1 MRHVRPKSN
10 QIYSRYKFL
19 SRVQKDTDTFEEYLT
34 DLKILVKVCGYAT
47 PDEMVR
53 DAIVFGTKDHTV
65 REKCINEGS
74 DLTLEKAVNFGR
86 TLELSKAQLKSMAG
100 EDKSVNIVSKSKQ
113 GPSPR
118 FNTGRYHNKPESKT
132 KSPWQNQK
140 GQPKKQCRNCGNKH
154 EPHKCPAFGKQ
165 CSKCHKYNHYASVCL
180 STQKTPKKLNVLDI
194 SDTESE
200 ELFVAMIEKSVN
212 TIQTDEWVETMIINN
227 VPIKFQLDTGAKYN
241 VLSKTTLNTLSIQ
254 TTILKPDAP
263 LRSYSGHLIEP
274 VGVVHLT
281 CTRNNQIY
289 NVKFYIVDRDVQP
302 VIDAKTCQVMK
313 LVKHI
318 HAISPNENP
327 PNKTNTCLP
336 VDMEKEYP
344 DLFKGLGCLPGTHTI
359 RVDETITPVVHPP
372 RKIPI
377 VLKDRVKS
385 ELDRMEEIGVIVKQH
400 EPTKWVNSMVTV
412 QKPNGKL
419 RICIDPRDLN
429 KATLRE
435 HYPLRTVE
443 EVISQMPNA
452 KIFSKLDATS
462 GFWQLRLDEPSS
474 KLCTFIIPYGRHR
487 VVRLPFGIKSAPEVF
502 QKIISQMVSDI
513 EGAEAIIDDI
523 LVWGSDH
530 KEHDQC
536 LKKVLDRAREYNL
549 KLGAGKCEI
558 RKSEVTYVRK
568 PSY

>member
-1 MRHVRPKSN
+1 M
-10 QIYSRYKFL
+10 
-19 SRVQKDTDTFEEYLT
+19 
-34 DLKILVKVCGYAT
+34 
-47 PDEMVR
+47 
-53 DAIVFGTKDHTV
+53 
-65 REKCINEGS
+65 
-74 DLTLEKAVNFGR
+74 
-86 TLELSKAQLKSMAG
+86 
-100 EDKSVNIVSKSKQ
+100 
-113 GPSPR
+113 
-118 FNTGRYHNKPESKT
+118 
-132 KSPWQNQK
+132 
-140 GQPKKQCRNCGNKH
+140 
-154 EPHKCPAFGKQ
+154 
-165 CSKCHKYNHYASVCL
+165 
-180 STQKTPKKLNVLDI
+180 NVLDI

-200 ELFVAMIEKSVN
+200 ELSVAMIEKSVN

-263 LRSYSGHLIEP
+263 LRSYSGHLIERL
-274 VGVVHLT
+274 VLFILHALET
-281 CTRNNQIY
+281 IKF
-289 NVKFYIVDRDVQP
+289 KFYIVDRDVQP
-302 VIDAKTCQVMK
+302 VIGAKTCQVMK

-513 EGAEAIIDDI
+513 
-523 LVWGSDH
+523 GSNY
-530 KEHDQC
+530 
-536 LKKVLDRAREYNL
+536 R
-549 KLGAGKCEI
+549 
-558 RKSEVTYVRK
+558 
-568 PSY
+568 